1 MRLKVI
7 LIDMLCLFIMTVFSV
22 HKPAYWKEVYCFLLF
37 NIMDIVQ
44 WNEAVKN
51 ILDCYIDRFM

>member
-1 MRLKVI
+1 
-7 LIDMLCLFIMTVFSV
+7 MTVFSV
-22 HKPAYWKEVYCFLLF
+22 HNTILLEKSVLFSYF

-51 ILDCYIDRFM
+51 ILDCYLDRFK